1 MIRIAQLKLPCGHT
15 EADLEKKIRRI
26 LRYGEKPLTY
36 EIRKHS
42 IDARKKP
49 VLYEI
54 YTVDVDTRTGIKAER
69 KTAAKLRN
77 KDITVVEP
85 QTYTFPEAG
94 REPMKSRPVVIGA
107 GPAGLFCA
115 LMLAEHGYRPILLE
129 RGKCVEERSQDIALY
144 WATGKLDPSSNVQFG
159 EGGAGTFSDG
169 KLNTQINDKTGRSA
183 EVLRIF
189 VEAGAPS
196 DILYESR
203 PHLGTDKLKT
213 VIPAIRERILAA
225 GGEVRFNTAVTDL
238 EIREGSVSA
247 VLLKDGGK
255 IETDTVI
262 LAPGHSARDT
272 MKSLFDS
279 GVPMQQKAFAVGFRV
294 SHPQRLIDSAQ
305 YGVWEKAEME
315 RLGLSAANYKL
326 TAQVSSGRGVY
337 SFCMC
342 PGGYIVDASSEPG
355 RIAVNGMS
363 EHARDSGRANSA
375 IVCTIG
381 PEEFGGSHPLQG
393 IAFQRSLE
401 EKAYELGDGAVPVQ
415 TYRALKNNF
424 EKNIGDGKINV
435 PESGDLFVRHGSELC
450 IRGRW
455 KEADLSGLLPAN
467 ITSDFIEGMESFE
480 RKIEGFTGS
489 EAFVAG
495 LETRTSSPVR
505 IPRGEDLQS
514 EIRGLYP
521 CGEGAGYAG
530 GIMSAAMDGIRVAE
544 AIRRRF
550 AVPQ

>member
-1 MIRIAQLKLPCGHT
+1 MIRISQLKLPCGHS
-15 EADLEKKIRRI
+15 EADLENKIRKI
-26 LRYGEKPLTY
+26 LRYGEKPISY

-42 IDARKKP
+42 VDARKKP
-49 VLYEI
+49 VLFEI
-54 YTVDVDTRTGIKAER
+54 YTVDIDTHTGIKAER
-69 KTAAKLRN
+69 KAAAKLRN
-77 KDITVVEP
+77 KDVTVVEP
-85 QTYTFPEAG
+85 QNYRFPDAG
-94 REPMKSRPVVIGA
+94 SEQMKSRPVVIGA

-115 LMLAEHGYRPILLE
+115 LMLAEHGYKPILLE
-129 RGKCVEERSQDIALY
+129 RGKCVEERAQDIAVY
-144 WATGKLDPSSNVQFG
+144 WETGKLDPSSNVQFG

-183 EVLRIF
+183 EVLSIF
-189 VEAGAPS
+189 VQAGAPS

-203 PHLGTDKLKT
+203 PHIGTDKLRE

-225 GGEVRFNTAVTDL
+225 GGEVRFDTTAVNL
-238 EIREGSVSA
+238 EIREGAVRA
-247 VLLKDGGK
+247 VLLEGGGS
-255 IETDTVI
+255 IETDTVV

-272 MKSLFDS
+272 MKSLFDK
-279 GVPMQQKAFAVGFRV
+279 GVPMQQKAFAIGFRV
-294 SHPQRLIDSAQ
+294 SHPQRLIDRAQ

-363 EHARDSGRANSA
+363 EHSRDSGRANSA
-375 IVCTIG
+375 IVCTID

-393 IAFQRSLE
+393 MTFQRALE
-401 EKAYELGDGAVPVQ
+401 EKAYKLGDGAVPVQ
-415 TYRALKNNF
+415 TYQALKKNF
-424 EKNIGDGKINV
+424 VKNKEDNKSCTEESSDLFKGDG
-435 PESGDLFVRHGSELC
+435 SGLC

-467 ITSDFIEGMESFE
+467 ITSDFIEGMETFE
-480 RKIEGFTGS
+480 RRIQGFTGP

-514 EIRGLYP
+514 EIGGLYP

-550 AVPQ
+550 AVPE